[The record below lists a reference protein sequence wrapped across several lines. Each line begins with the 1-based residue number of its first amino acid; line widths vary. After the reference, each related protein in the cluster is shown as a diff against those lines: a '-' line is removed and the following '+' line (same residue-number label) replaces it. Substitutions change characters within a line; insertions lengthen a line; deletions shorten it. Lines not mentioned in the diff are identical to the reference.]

1 MSIKLSIKDLKD
13 LLKLQK
19 KQIKKRKRRNK
30 LTKAQPNIRSS
41 SDHMLSHGITM
52 MNTANE
58 QSELIRLQR
67 QALEDKL
74 KADKDKLKADKEKE
88 AKEQNV
94 QDKSSGVVPYN
105 RLSGNGGSN
114 NLRELREDVDD
125 LRYSLN
131 YMMSN
136 GWQGNRVEEIDVD
149 DNEDDKMK
157 NIKPKSVEVVM
168 VQHGTADNSPS
179 SNVKLLEDDD
189 EEEQKQKQTD
199 AYFEPDEAKEN
210 FVDEADNDYVANQ
223 KAVREQLEST
233 LNLNKVKAYFEE
245 DQPVTEEPVA
255 EEPVAEEPVA
265 EEPVEPVA
273 KEPVAEEPVPKKAPG
288 FKSNSTALT
297 LIGYIQT
304 NKQGKPYLNK
314 TLMNKSREELY
325 AIALS
330 VQIAAKEAEAKE
342 AEAKATD
349 KKKKK
354 KKDATV

>member
-1 MSIKLSIKDLKD
+1 M
-13 LLKLQK
+13 
-19 KQIKKRKRRNK
+19 
-30 LTKAQPNIRSS
+30 
-41 SDHMLSHGITM
+41 HG
-52 MNTANE
+52 E
-58 QSELIRLQR
+58 
-67 QALEDKL
+67 
-74 KADKDKLKADKEKE
+74 
-88 AKEQNV
+88 
-94 QDKSSGVVPYN
+94 
-105 RLSGNGGSN
+105 
-114 NLRELREDVDD
+114 
-125 LRYSLN
+125 
-131 YMMSN
+131 
-136 GWQGNRVEEIDVD
+136 
-149 DNEDDKMK
+149 
-157 NIKPKSVEVVM
+157 
-168 VQHGTADNSPS
+168 SP
-179 SNVKLLEDDD
+179 
-189 EEEQKQKQTD
+189 T
-199 AYFEPDEAKEN
+199 EAKEN

-245 DQPVTEEPVA
+245 DQPVT

-330 VQIAAKEAEAKE
+330 VQIAAKEAAAKEAEAKE

>member
-19 KQIKKRKRRNK
+19 KQIKRRKRKNK
-30 LTKAQPNIRSS
+30 LTKAQQNNIRSS
-41 SDHMLSHGITM
+41 SDHMKSHGITM

-88 AKEQNV
+88 AKEKNV
-94 QDKSSGVVPYN
+94 QDKSSGVVSYN
-105 RLSGNGGSN
+105 RLSGNSGSN

-233 LNLNKVKAYFEE
+233 LNLNKVNAYFEE
-245 DQPVTEEPVA
+245 DQPLTEEPVA
-255 EEPVAEEPVA
+255 EELVAEEPVD
-265 EEPVEPVA
+265 PVA
-273 KEPVAEEPVPKKAPG
+273 KEPVAEEPVPKKASG

-330 VQIAAKEAEAKE
+330 VQFAVKEAEAKE